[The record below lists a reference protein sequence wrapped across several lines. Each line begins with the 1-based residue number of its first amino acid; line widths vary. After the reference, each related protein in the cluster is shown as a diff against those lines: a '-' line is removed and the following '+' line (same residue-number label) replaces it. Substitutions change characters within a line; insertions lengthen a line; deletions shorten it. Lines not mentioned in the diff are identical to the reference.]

1 VKGEKIDAENK
12 SIDSMWKQLP
22 HTADEERA
30 QILLELAQDAVERN
44 SGDEALA
51 LAEEARGIYQSLG
64 ASVPNVEVA
73 KSIFGIGSAL
83 KQLHREKEAAE
94 LLNEA
99 IALQRESGFPYLPDT
114 YRIQG
119 QYFLDAKDYESA
131 VKSYLEAAQVDE
143 VDGDDEFLAVD
154 FFNVG
159 RSYFYWEKY
168 EEAIGYFKKTRGILK
183 KRRDLFG
190 ISWSDHFIAESY
202 LKLGSAE
209 AALASATSAYAIGE
223 LRKHN
228 EMLCKGAFTKA
239 KAHMMLGDFDQVSKD
254 LGEADYLASAS
265 CDWDLMVE
273 IQEEYRK
280 LHVNLNQFEDA
291 AKVEARIKTIREILE

>member
-1 VKGEKIDAENK
+1 
-12 SIDSMWKQLP
+12 MWKQLP
-22 HTADEERA
+22 HTAGEERA

-44 SGDEALA
+44 SGEEALA
-51 LAEEARGIYQSLG
+51 LAEEARGIYSNLG

-73 KSIFGIGSAL
+73 KSIFGIGLAL

-94 LLNEA
+94 VLNEA
-99 IALQRESGFPYLPDT
+99 IELQRESGFQYLPDT
-114 YRIQG
+114 YRTQG
-119 QYFLDAKDYESA
+119 QYFLEANDYESA

-159 RSYFYWEKY
+159 RSYFSWEKY
-168 EEAIGYFKKTRGILK
+168 EQAIEFFKKTRSILK
-183 KRRDLFG
+183 KRRDLHG
-190 ISWSDHFIAESY
+190 ISWSDYFLAESY
-202 LKLGSAE
+202 IKLGSPE
-209 AALASATSAYAIGE
+209 AALASATSAYSIGE

-228 EMLCKGAFTKA
+228 ELLCKGAFAKA

-265 CDWDLMVE
+265 SDWDLMVE

-280 LHVNLNQFEDA
+280 LYLNLNQFEEA
-291 AKVEARIKTIREILE
+291 AKVEARIATIREILE